1 MLVKRGGGGVGFSAH
16 RQPSPLTALSRLKD
30 PRALNSTSSRRPQ
43 GYQQAESPAPTNSQP
58 LRVQPNFRGP
68 GQVPTEWM
76 LLLLCHPGDSI
87 SSGIHA
93 L

>member
-1 MLVKRGGGGVGFSAH
+1 MLVKRGGGRGWLQRARPALAPHRLVSAKG
-16 RQPSPLTALSRLKD
+16 P
-30 PRALNSTSSRRPQ
+30 TSFEFHRRPQ
-43 GYQQAESPAPTNSQP
+43 GYQQAESPAPTSSQP

-76 LLLLCHPGDSI
+76 LLLLCHPGDPI